1 VNGPNLKPRRC
12 EYSTPGAGRCRERAN
27 VAGEVALCLSHAQDV
42 AHERRLA
49 AGEDTAEA
57 PAVAADF
64 TVPLPA
70 CEPCRSRRVVL
81 AEEEGVVVARR
92 CPACDLPCAVCKGAG
107 SVYGV
112 RNGYEGQVPCPCGR
126 ESSSRTVRALT
137 AARIPGAYAGL
148 LFGKLPPAPLDPSQ
162 VEAHVWANDWAD
174 KYPDR
179 ARVALFLY
187 GPAGTGK
194 TLALCRML
202 ARLAVRKGVGR
213 YVHWPSWLAA
223 KKDSFGGG
231 DAAEAVAE
239 LVAARVLVVDEILLQ
254 GKRDPKTGERALRSM
269 TDWERAQFDLLVHGR
284 WANGL
289 PTHYATN
296 YTPAQI
302 EAEVSESTWSRL
314 RSTVHMHEVTGPDLR
329 QRPRSKDNGR

>member
-1 VNGPNLKPRRC
+1 VNGPNLKPKRC

-137 AARIPGAYAGL
+137 AARLPGAYAGL
-148 LFGKLPPAPLDPSQ
+148 LLGKLPQPPAPLAESQ
-162 VEAHVWANDWAD
+162 HRAYLLTYTWAD
-174 KYPDR
+174 RYCNGPR
-179 ARVALFLY
+179 PSLGLFFH
-187 GPAGTGK
+187 GPPGTGK
-194 TLALCRML
+194 TLALCRLL
-202 ARLAVRKGVGR
+202 ALVARRKGVGR
-213 YVHWPSWLAA
+213 YVHWPSWLSA
-223 KKDSFGGG
+223 KKDSFKSEN
-231 DAAEAVAE
+231 DAEAVAE
-239 LVAARVLVVDEILLQ
+239 LVAVPVLVVDEILLQ
-254 GKRDPKTGERALRSM
+254 GKGGAARSF

-284 WANGL
+284 WSAGL
-289 PTHYATN
+289 PTHFATN
-296 YTPAQI
+296 YSPDQI

-314 RSTVHMHEVTGPDLR
+314 RSTVHMHHVTGPDLR
-329 QRPRSKDNGR
+329 QRSTHRSSQ